1 MSDSDSD
8 SPPLD
13 SDDEDESGSEYESSD
28 DDEEEEDGSEYEEE
42 SPPPKKAKAAAASKP
57 AAKPASK
64 GKPSPKG
71 KAAASPPKKG
81 KAAPAPAP
89 KGKAAAPAPAKD
101 KGKAKAKDA
110 PPTPIQSEAEKVENA
125 SSKVLQ
131 ARAEKMGLVLPG
143 AGLPGLRDAPPY
155 EYELLHASKELAS
168 LASSRSI
175 DIVKKPSTQA
185 KKPRYLLMLP
195 GKFAALDGGEI
206 GSIERCVV
214 CTRAAVAQQL
224 SRLSPPSLPPLS

>member
-1 MSDSDSD
+1 MDIRPCHFLSYDVAYTRSTSNGPCPVLATLEGRGAVSD
-8 SPPLD
+8 
-13 SDDEDESGSEYESSD
+13 
-28 DDEEEEDGSEYEEE
+28 
-42 SPPPKKAKAAAASKP
+42 P
-57 AAKPASK
+57 AAGLCAALPARLTTTTS
-64 GKPSPKG
+64 
-71 KAAASPPKKG
+71 
-81 KAAPAPAP
+81 
-89 KGKAAAPAPAKD
+89 
-101 KGKAKAKDA
+101 
-110 PPTPIQSEAEKVENA
+110 
-125 SSKVLQ
+125 VLQ

-214 CTRAAVAQQL
+214 CTRAAAPAIVA
-224 SRLSPPSLPPLS
+224 SVT